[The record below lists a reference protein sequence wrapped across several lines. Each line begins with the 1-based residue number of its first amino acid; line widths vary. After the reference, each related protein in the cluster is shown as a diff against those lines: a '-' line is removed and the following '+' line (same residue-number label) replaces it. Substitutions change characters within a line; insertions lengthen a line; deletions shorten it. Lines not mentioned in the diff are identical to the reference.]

1 MGAPP
6 IAANPRLAESTPAL
20 RGHCR
25 ELTKII
31 IISALQKTDAD
42 IEAKWKSMWRPVPQG
57 DALCQLV

>member
-1 MGAPP
+1 MGAP
-6 IAANPRLAESTPAL
+6 
-20 RGHCR
+20 
-25 ELTKII
+25 KII

>member
-1 MGAPP
+1 MRLRRFHYHPSTTNPSSMGAP
-6 IAANPRLAESTPAL
+6 
-20 RGHCR
+20 
-25 ELTKII
+25 KII